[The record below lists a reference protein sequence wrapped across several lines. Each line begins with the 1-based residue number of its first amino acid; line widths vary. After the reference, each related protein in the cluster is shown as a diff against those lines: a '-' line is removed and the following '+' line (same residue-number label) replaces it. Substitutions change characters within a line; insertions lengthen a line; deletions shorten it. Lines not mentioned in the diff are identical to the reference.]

1 MKQRKEI
8 HKFDLK
14 GNYLKSY
21 KSIYY
26 ASKDLDIPRGTI
38 YNSIYKYNIV
48 RKKYYFSYKKAIDV
62 LDMCLLNNP
71 LMSEYTGNYDS
82 NRLFRYK
89 VIPDKECILG
99 CKDETYLT
107 ESEMIIGY
115 VAPGYKDLSK
125 DEQKIWKELEKEKE
139 VL

>member
-1 MKQRKEI
+1 MTPLKPIYQ
-8 HKFDLK
+8 FDLK

-21 KSIYY
+21 ESIHY
-26 ASKDLDIPRGTI
+26 ASKELDIPRGTI

-89 VIPDKECILG
+89 VIPSKECILG

-115 VAPGYKDLSK
+115 VAPSYKDLSK
-125 DEQKIWKELEKEKE
+125 EEKIIFDKL
-139 VL
+139 

>member
-1 MKQRKEI
+1 MTPLKPIYQ
-8 HKFDLK
+8 FDLK

-21 KSIYY
+21 ESIHY
-26 ASKDLDIPRGTI
+26 ASKELDIPRGTI

-89 VIPDKECILG
+89 VIPGKECILG

-115 VAPGYKDLSK
+115 VAPSYKELSK
-125 DEQKIWKELEKEKE
+125 EEKIIFDKL
-139 VL
+139 

>member
-1 MKQRKEI
+1 MTPLKPIYQ
-8 HKFDLK
+8 FDLK

-21 KSIYY
+21 ESIHY
-26 ASKDLDIPRGTI
+26 ASKELDIPRGTI

-89 VIPDKECILG
+89 VIPSKECILG
-99 CKDETYLT
+99 FKDETYLT

-115 VAPGYKDLSK
+115 VAPSYKDLSK
-125 DEQKIWKELEKEKE
+125 EEKIIFDKL
-139 VL
+139 

>member
-1 MKQRKEI
+1 MTPLKPIYQ
-8 HKFDLK
+8 FDLK

-26 ASKDLDIPRGTI
+26 ASKELDIPRGTI

-89 VIPDKECILG
+89 VIPSKECILG

-115 VAPGYKDLSK
+115 VAPSYKDLSK
-125 DEQKIWKELEKEKE
+125 EEKIIFDKL
-139 VL
+139 